1 MVFNDFSNFEPPK
14 NDTKS
19 IQKRVRKKTRKKT
32 SKKSILAVILAAK
45 TDPKSAKIA
54 AESDA
59 GRSLFRDAIHLANK
73 PSEVSGAQ
81 TL

>member
-1 MVFNDFSNFEPPK
+1 MIFQISSLPKMTQNQCKNAFE
-14 NDTKS
+14 
-19 IQKRVRKKTRKKT
+19 KKTRKKT
-32 SKKSILAVILAAK
+32 SKKSILAFILAAK

-59 GRSLFRDAIHLANK
+59 GRSLFCDAMEPANK
-73 PSEVSGAQ
+73 SARGSGPQ